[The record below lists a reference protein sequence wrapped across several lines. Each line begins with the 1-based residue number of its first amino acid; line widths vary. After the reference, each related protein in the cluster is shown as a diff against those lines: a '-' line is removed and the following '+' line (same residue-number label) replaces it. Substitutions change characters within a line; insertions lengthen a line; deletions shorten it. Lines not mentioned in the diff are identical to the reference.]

1 MDKILTRD
9 EIKEEDKWDVDT
21 LYQTKEEFD
30 KDYQQIQN
38 MINELA
44 NYKDTFLKTKENF
57 KQMLL
62 LNEKTSRLLEKLYT
76 YADLKSNENMDNPM
90 YQSNSGIRIT

>member
-30 KDYQQIQN
+30 KDYQRIQN

-44 NYKDTFLKTKENF
+44 NYKDKFLKTK
-57 KQMLL
+57 
-62 LNEKTSRLLEKLYT
+62 
-76 YADLKSNENMDNPM
+76 
-90 YQSNSGIRIT
+90 